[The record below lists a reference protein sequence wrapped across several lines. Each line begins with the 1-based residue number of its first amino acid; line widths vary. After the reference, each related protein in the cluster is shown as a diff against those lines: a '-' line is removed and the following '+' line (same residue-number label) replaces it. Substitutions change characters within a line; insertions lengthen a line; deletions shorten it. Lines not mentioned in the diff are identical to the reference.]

1 MGGARWDGMERDVTV
16 GELLWGVWRRRWSFL
31 AILVVS
37 VLVGLVALAFVPE
50 RYRSVAVLQLES
62 VRPAAELVQSS
73 VPLSMEARVSA
84 AAEEILS
91 REVLE
96 GTVLALELFA
106 EARAEGG
113 MAAAVG
119 LLRSMVEVRVPMGT
133 QIVEIEVEGRDPER
147 VAAIADELARRYVAT
162 AIAAR
167 VSQAEDILRVI
178 EGELGRVTAEVE
190 AVEGRIGELKRAHVG
205 RLPEQLESNMRGL
218 ERLTGTQVARIES
231 RRELARR
238 LSDLEAGR
246 GSGETR
252 LGRLRR
258 QSFEL
263 SAALSAAQSQW
274 QADHPEVKRLR
285 RELERVGQ
293 ALRRAESETGE
304 RDMERAFLRGEMAAI
319 DAEIRAIE
327 REARFYRERI
337 DGTPEVA
344 QALSVLE
351 RDHELL
357 RGKYQSLVSRRV
369 EAEVARDLERVAGPR
384 LFRLLTPATAPLQPH
399 SPNRLNAVA
408 IILAMSLALALFV
421 SLARTLADDSLR
433 GVEDARALDVP
444 VLALVPRIDARRR
457 A

>member
-1 MGGARWDGMERDVTV
+1 MERELSV
-16 GELLWGVWRRRWSFL
+16 GEILWGVWHRRWSFL
-31 AILVVS
+31 AILGVS
-37 VLVGLVALAFVPE
+37 AMAGLVALAFVPE

-62 VRPAAELVQSS
+62 VRPAVELVQPS
-73 VPLSMEARVSA
+73 VPLSMEARVGA

-96 GTVLALELFA
+96 GTVRSLDLFA

-119 LLRSMVEVRVPMGT
+119 LLRAMVEVRVPMGT
-133 QIVEIEVEGRDPER
+133 QVVEIEVEGHEPAQ
-147 VAAIADELARRYVAT
+147 VAAIADEISRRYIAT

-178 EGELGRVTAEVE
+178 EGELGRVTREVE
-190 AVEGRIGELKRAHVG
+190 AVEGRIGRLKRESAG
-205 RLPEQLESNMRGL
+205 RLPEQLEGNMRGL
-218 ERLTGTQVARIES
+218 ERLTGSQVARIES
-231 RRELARR
+231 RRELTRR

-246 GSGETR
+246 GGGETR

-263 SAALSAAQSQW
+263 SAALSAALSQW
-274 QADHPEVKRLR
+274 QAEHPEVKRLR
-285 RELERVGQ
+285 RELERAEQ
-293 ALRRAESETGE
+293 ALRRAESEASE
-304 RDMERAFLRGEMAAI
+304 QDMERAFLRGEIAAI
-319 DAEIRAIE
+319 DAEIRGIE

-337 DGTPEVA
+337 DGTPAVA
-344 QALSVLE
+344 QALSVLD

-357 RGKYQSLVSRRV
+357 RGKYQSLVSRKV
-369 EAEVARDLERVAGPR
+369 EAEVARDLERVAGPH
-384 LFRLLTPATAPLQPH
+384 LFRLLTPAAVPLQPH

-408 IILAMSLALALFV
+408 LILALSLALALFV
-421 SLARTLADDSLR
+421 SMARTLADDSLR